1 MVAVGYVGGDPN
13 KLSVAGYTKGDIVA
27 AGAGGSLAVVHV
39 GANGQVLESDSTAA
53 DGVSWQT
60 GGGGAG
66 TPSNTV
72 TSHTTLGQSSNAGVA
87 ATYSRGDHD
96 HGTPFALMNFPPAG
110 YNLISMSGAPEAFMG
125 VSPLANNNPFFA
137 RLFLP
142 AGKALTNVYVA
153 VRDAGTYDGVTTG
166 NTLNVYDDSVP
177 TTQLGTIGETPSLWT
192 ANGWRGGAIVGG
204 PIALSTNDRFIYV
217 GAIARGMTVAPNVT
231 YMTSAQDA
239 QTAWFDFGPGQTH
252 KRGMYANAT
261 ALPASFDPTSFG
273 TTTTFLIM
281 AGIS

>member
-27 AGAGGSLAVVHV
+27 AGAGGALAVVHV
-39 GANGQVLESDSTAA
+39 GANGQVLESDSTAT

-60 GGGGAG
+60 GGGGGG

-72 TSHTTLGQSSNAGVA
+72 TTHTTFGQASTAGVA

-96 HGTPFALMNFPPAG
+96 HGSPYANVNFPPSG
-110 YNLISMSGAPEAFMG
+110 YKFIAMSGQPESFMG
-125 VSPLANNNPFFA
+125 VSPFANNNPFFM
-137 RLFLP
+137 RVCIP
-142 AGKALTNVYVA
+142 AGLPITSVYVG

-177 TTQLGTIGETPSLWT
+177 TNLLGTIGETPSLWT

-204 PIALSTNDRFIYV
+204 PIAAATAERFIYV
-217 GAIARGMTVAPNVT
+217 GAIARGMTGAPNIA
-231 YMTSAQDA
+231 YPTSANDA
-239 QTAWFDFGPGQTH
+239 QTGWFDVGPGQTH
-252 KRGMYANAT
+252 KRCMFTSASSLA
-261 ALPASFDPTSFG
+261 ASFDPTSFG
-273 TTTTFLIM
+273 TTTTFALM
-281 AGIS
+281 VGIA